1 MLKFKKEHIPNYIS
15 VFRIILVPL
24 YVLLF
29 FGVISLGVNPMVS
42 SGAVFVLAGFSDLVD
57 GYLAR
62 RNNWITDLGKLL
74 DPFADKMME
83 LAATI
88 CLAIRFEGVFWF
100 LAGFLIT
107 KEVIMIVGAFL
118 IMHRGKFYVSSAW
131 FGKLATFAWTVM
143 VCLISFVPPVHDNP
157 VACDVLCSVLI
168 AIMVFTFLSYFNHF
182 FDKIVKTKNEILH
195 KNETAPLEEI
205 EETK

>member
-15 VFRIILVPL
+15 IFRIILVPL

-29 FGVISLGVNPMVS
+29 FEIVTLGENPMVS
-42 SGAVFVLAGFSDLVD
+42 SGAVFVLAGLSDLLD

-62 RNNWITDLGKLL
+62 RNHWITDLGKLL

-83 LAATI
+83 LAATV
-88 CLAIRFEGVFWF
+88 CLAIKFKGVFWV
-100 LAGFLIT
+100 LASFIIT

-118 IMHRGKFYVSSAW
+118 IMRRGNFYVSSVW
-131 FGKLATFAWTVM
+131 FGKLATFVWTVM
-143 VCLISFVPPVHDNP
+143 VCLISFVTPVRDNL

-168 AIMVFTFLSYFNHF
+168 TIMAFTFLSYFNHF

-195 KNETAPLEEI
+195 KKENAPLEEI